1 MPAEEPLAQNASN
14 RNINFA
20 EARLLAALQQI
31 DLIAESEFTFSDG
44 PKALGLIRKKLKK
57 HLTDVASLRTDGVAD
72 PKIIRAE
79 CHRALQ
85 GVDTVLPILGLIVR
99 STDIRNAFEIYGPI
113 RQLAKL
119 LVTGEKDSK
128 PCLIWSSGW
137 DYVPMT
143 FRRIK
148 YLPGFVII
156 TIPSSEAANPL
167 LVPLAGHE
175 LGHRLWTD
183 EKLEKRSS
191 KPILEGVARFVQ
203 ANYKQAPD
211 QIRTLPKKARNT
223 VESLTK
229 YLTENSYRFSVWNLM
244 LLNAT
249 RQTEEFFCDLIGYF
263 LFGESFVHAFAY
275 LLSPRPP
282 HERWGEYP
290 AMRARAALLID
301 ARAKFATDV
310 SDAYTIPDDFAE
322 LFAEEEQADFWA
334 RCADDAAIAAARG
347 LIDVTIEFSRRDA
360 WKKLP
365 ELSTSRRKEIKNHW
379 FAWGVPPENAGSL
392 GNILNAAWDATLD
405 EKFWESFPPFQLQPE
420 AKRAAFRV
428 EALREIVLKSIEVFE
443 YELIQKTHQTK

>member
-1 MPAEEPLAQNASN
+1 MPPEEPPAQNASN

-44 PKALGLIRKKLKK
+44 PKALARIRKKLQK
-57 HLTDVASLRTDGVAD
+57 HLADVTSLRTDGISD

-85 GVDTVLPILGLIVR
+85 GVDTVLPILGSIVR

-113 RQLAKL
+113 RQLAKV
-119 LVTGEKDSK
+119 LVAGEKDSK

-183 EKLEKRSS
+183 EKLEEWSS
-191 KPILEGVARFVQ
+191 KPILEGVARFVK
-203 ANYKQAPD
+203 ANYKEAP
-211 QIRTLPKKARNT
+211 QLNIPKNARKS

-229 YLTENSYRFSVWNLM
+229 YLTENSYRFSAWNSM
-244 LLNAT
+244 LLNAR
-249 RQTEEFFCDLIGYF
+249 RQTEEFFCDLIGYL
-263 LFGESFVHAFAY
+263 LFGESFAHAFAY

-290 AMRARAALLID
+290 AMRARAALLIE
-301 ARAKFATDV
+301 AKAKFATEI
-310 SDAYTIPDDFAE
+310 SDAYTIPGDFAE
-322 LFAEEEQADFWA
+322 LFAEEEQPDFWA
-334 RCADDAAIAAARG
+334 RAADEAAIAAARG
-347 LIDVTIEFSRRDA
+347 LIDVVIEFSRRDA

-365 ELSTSRRKEIKNHW
+365 ELSTSRRNEIKNHS
-379 FAWGVPPENAGSL
+379 FAWGVPPENAGSV

-420 AKRAAFRV
+420 GKRAAFRV